1 MKNNYQKKIR
11 IAKFLSNKGYGSRRE
26 IEQLIQKKRII
37 VNKEIISSPIT
48 FVNNEDE
55 IIINNKKID
64 IKKKLEVWKF
74 YKPLNYITTRNK
86 QDDRPI
92 IYDLLP
98 FNLKKIKTVGRLDI
112 NSEGLL
118 LLTDDGEIIRNLEL
132 PKNKFIRKYKIRV
145 YGYIDEASLDRISK
159 GVKINSIQYAPF
171 EYKLL
176 KKGNANSWLEF
187 NMREGKNNEIRN
199 LCAAVNLKVN
209 RLIRLEY
216 GPFKLKNLLAGKLEK
231 AEERE
236 MRLYEDHIRKI

>member
-74 YKPLNYITTRNK
+74 YKPLNYITSRNK

-187 NMREGKNNEIRN
+187 NMREGKNNERRN